1 MNLSIANISQTRKAG
16 KSAVMTE
23 SDPERIK
30 PEQPPGPRDKSV
42 LFCESCYRY
51 DKHIPV
57 KIAPVF
63 KILLVIITAGL
74 ALIFWPKRCS
84 CCGSVRF

>member
-1 MNLSIANISQTRKAG
+1 
-16 KSAVMTE
+16 MTQSE
-23 SDPERIK
+23 PERIK
-30 PEQPPGPRDKSV
+30 PEQPTGPRDKSV

-57 KIAPVF
+57 KVASVF
-63 KILLVIITAGL
+63 KILLVIWTAGL

>member
-1 MNLSIANISQTRKAG
+1 MSSSVANISQSGKAG
-16 KSAVMTE
+16 KSAVMTDSE
-23 SDPERIK
+23 TERIK

-57 KIAPVF
+57 KVSPIF
-63 KILLVIITAGL
+63 KLLLVIGTAGL